1 MGWWVVVGGY
11 GQGPRWA
18 IMSITSSMS
27 TVPSRLISPRQVVG
41 QLAQVLPT
49 QISHLQGSSRD
60 PKLFCYI
67 DSSLGMRCDACGL
80 CVSET
85 LGRQTKEMER
95 WTSQ

>member
-1 MGWWVVVGGY
+1 MGWWDVVVGY
-11 GQGPRWA
+11 GQGPMSLPPWRSRWW
-18 IMSITSSMS
+18 
-27 TVPSRLISPRQVVG
+27 PLPLRLISPRQVVG
-41 QLAQVLPT
+41 QLAQLLPT
-49 QISHLQGSSRD
+49 HISHLQGSSRD